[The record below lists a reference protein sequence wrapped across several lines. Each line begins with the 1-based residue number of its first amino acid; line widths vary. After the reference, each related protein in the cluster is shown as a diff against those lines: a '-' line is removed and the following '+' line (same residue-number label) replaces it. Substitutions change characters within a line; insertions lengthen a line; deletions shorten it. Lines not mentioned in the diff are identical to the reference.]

1 MLFYS
6 VINACLGNRG
16 LALLQQDS
24 NRIRAIASRIAWPVA
39 SHRNLRNRSRN
50 FKRVLSTEKVIET
63 TSMPVINSKI
73 EVSDLEQQI
82 FDELLEVVYAE
93 DLKTTLRCAG
103 GWVRDKLMGKMSL
116 DIDIALD
123 NMLGREFAE
132 RVNQHLKLKVRRGL
146 GW

>member
-1 MLFYS
+1 MLFSS
-6 VINACLGNRG
+6 VLNVCLGNRG
-16 LALLQQDS
+16 LALLQHDG
-24 NRIRAIASRIAWPVA
+24 NHIRAFASRVAWPVVPT
-39 SHRNLRNRSRN
+39 HRAFTGRPNE
-50 FKRVLSTEKVIET
+50 FKRLFSGKKFIQAS
-63 TSMPVINSKI
+63 SMPVINSKI

-103 GWVRDKLMGKMSL
+103 GWVRDKLMGKLSL

-132 RVNQHLKLKVRRGL
+132 RVNQHLKSKVRL
-146 GW
+146 

>member
-1 MLFYS
+1 MLFSS
-6 VINACLGNRG
+6 VLNACLGNRG
-16 LALLQQDS
+16 LALLQHDG
-24 NRIRAIASRIAWPVA
+24 NHLRAFASRVAWPVPT
-39 SHRNLRNRSRN
+39 HRAVTGRPNE
-50 FKRVLSTEKVIET
+50 FKRLLSGKKSIQA
-63 TSMPVINSKI
+63 SIMPVINSKI

-103 GWVRDKLMGKMSL
+103 GWVRDKLMGKLSL

-132 RVNQHLKLKVRRGL
+132 RVNQHLKSKVRHN
-146 GW
+146 